1 MNKIGRGN
9 KVGFILSKDG
19 PEGAVFRDF
28 VEYGDRKQWNLLGGR
43 TKDKFLVGIGYDV
56 KRNFELSG
64 GAFIREDLG
73 TGIWAGSSFRF

>member
-1 MNKIGRGN
+1 LDLFCQKMGQK
-9 KVGFILSKDG
+9 G
-19 PEGAVFRDF
+19 PSFVIF